1 MIWLTL
7 VRAGTILSVGTAL
20 IHLIDQRTREINPSR
35 IYSTIDAAR
44 FLGASR
50 KMIVELVKN
59 NELRGKL
66 VRGNYRIMGQSI
78 IEYINK

>member
-20 IHLIDQRTREINPSR
+20 VHLIDQRTREINSSR
-35 IYSTIDAAR
+35 IYTSTDAAR

-50 KMIVELVKN
+50 RGVVELVKQN
-59 NELRGKL
+59 KIRGKL
-66 VRGNYRIMGQSI
+66 VQGNYRIMGQSI
-78 IEYINK
+78 IEYLNK

>member
-7 VRAGTILSVGTAL
+7 VRAGTILSLGTAL
-20 IHLIDQRTREINPSR
+20 LHLIDQRTREINPSR
-35 IYSTIDAAR
+35 IYSSIDAAR

-50 KMIVELVKN
+50 RVVVELVKK
-59 NELRGKL
+59 NEIRGKM
-66 VRGNYRIMGQSI
+66 VRGNFRIMGQSI